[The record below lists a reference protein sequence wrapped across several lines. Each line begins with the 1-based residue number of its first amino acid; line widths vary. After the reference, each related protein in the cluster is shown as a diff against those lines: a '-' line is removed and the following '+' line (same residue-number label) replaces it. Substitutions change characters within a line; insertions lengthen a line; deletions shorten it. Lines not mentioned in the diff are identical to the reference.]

1 MKLRNL
7 LLFILSIFILF
18 IGILFLFP
26 KDGIPIVNDKK
37 IFLPSLSDV
46 ITPEKIEKQKLV
58 AAIIDEEVA
67 PDTIVIDP
75 KIQQRLDSIREV
87 IMQDSIRR
95 WQLSLHYPNDDKSV
109 LYPFFK
115 AIRNSKNKSIRILHY
130 GDSQMEGDRITG
142 YLRNKLQSQFGGS
155 GPGLLATIP
164 ICSSPLARYHYSDN
178 WERFTGF
185 GRRDKRI
192 KHKSYGPNI
201 CFGKV
206 MEIDSLSKDS
216 TFSAELVLEKS
227 HLATSKVK
235 DWRNFKMMY
244 NNAKTPFLFEL
255 YEDTTQVYIDYLFS
269 EQINTFKWAI
279 KNKNLKQLKI
289 KISGKVCPDILGF
302 SIEGKKG
309 VWVDNIA
316 LRGSTGTIFRNVNR
330 GSLAHFYNQ
339 NNIPLVI
346 MQFGGNAL
354 PFLKDK
360 KACDALGKKMKRN
373 IDYIKSMIP
382 NACIIMMGPSDMSVN
397 TKGEWKT
404 YPMLTNARDALK
416 KATHDAGGVYF
427 DFYEAMG
434 GEDSMPIWVKAKPTL
449 AAKDYIHF
457 TRKGARKVASWFYD
471 ALNSDYKE
479 WLLKDEKGK

>member
-1 MKLRNL
+1 MKVRDL
-7 LLFILSIFILF
+7 LLFIVSIIIIF
-18 IGILFLFP
+18 IGILFVFP
-26 KDGIPIVNDKK
+26 DDGITVGFNQKV
-37 IFLPSLSDV
+37 FLPSLTDV
-46 ITPEKIEKQKLV
+46 LTPQEKGKKELV
-58 AAIIDEEVA
+58 AAIINEEVA
-67 PDTIVIDP
+67 PDTVVDP
-75 KIQQRLDSIREV
+75 AIQFRLDSIRNV

-95 WQLSLHYPNDDKSV
+95 WQLSLHYPEEDKSV

-115 AIRNSKNKSIRILHY
+115 ALKNSNNKSIRIIHY

-142 YLRNKLQSQFGGS
+142 YLRNKLQSKFGGS
-155 GPGLLATIP
+155 GPGILSTIP
-164 ICSSPLARYHYSDN
+164 ICSTPLARYHYSDN

-201 CFGKV
+201 SFGKV
-206 MEIDSLSKDS
+206 IRNDTLPQDSI
-216 TFSAELVLEKS
+216 FEAELVLEKS
-227 HLATSKVK
+227 HLATSKVR

-244 NNAKTPFLFEL
+244 ADAKTPFLFEL

-269 EQINTFKWAI
+269 EQINTFKWKI
-279 KNKNLKQLKI
+279 KNRNLKQLKI

-302 SIEGKKG
+302 SIEGKRG
-309 VWVDNIA
+309 VWMDNIA
-316 LRGSTGTIFRNVNR
+316 LRGSTGTIFRNIDRN
-330 GSLAHFYNQ
+330 SLTHFYKQ

-360 KACDALGKKMKRN
+360 KACDNLGKKMKSN

-382 NACIIMMGPSDMSVN
+382 NACIIMMGPSDMSVKEG
-397 TKGEWKT
+397 TEWKT
-404 YPMLTNARDALK
+404 YPMLENARNALR

-434 GEDSMPIWVKAKPTL
+434 GENSMPIWVKAKPTL

-471 ALNSDYKE
+471 ALISDYNE
-479 WLLKDEKGK
+479 YLKNEMKSK